1 MKVNFSSN
9 PSNNDLNV
17 VFLNS
22 KLTFPSYVESLA
34 SEHGL
39 DLKPYLK
46 ANDFTGKKSQSLK
59 MNIGNTKFLLHS
71 IGKNDDMNYAAALSI
86 GGKIYSGCISHK
98 ASKISII
105 LDEIVKSKS
114 DIDSIAEGFMQ
125 GFILKSYKFDKY
137 KTKKEDDKAITDVTF
152 VSEFYKDIS
161 KKYKEYTS
169 SMIESIF
176 MARDFVS
183 EPPNILFPES
193 MAARCEEMLH
203 KNLEV
208 EVLNKQMLETLGM
221 NTLLGVAQGSA
232 NPPVVIVMKY
242 NGGKKGEK
250 PLAFLGKGVTFDT
263 GGISL
268 KPANGME
275 SMKYDMAGSATVIGL
290 MNFLASRKAKVN
302 VIGIVGMVENMPDG
316 LAQRPSDVVTSLSG
330 QTVEILNTDA
340 EGRLVLA
347 DILWYCQDRFKPKF
361 MVNLATLTGAVVVA
375 LGSQHAGL
383 FSNSEQLAE
392 NLTKSGLK
400 VSEKLWRLPM
410 SDEYDKLIDSD
421 IADVQNT
428 GDDRGAGS
436 IVAAQFL
443 QRFVNKTD
451 WAHLDIAGMAWAKK
465 ELDFCPKGATGFGI
479 RLLNQLVMDH
489 YE

>member
-1 MKVNFSSN
+1 MKVNFSSV
-9 PSNNDLNV
+9 SNTADLIV

-22 KLTFPSYVESLA
+22 KLSLSNYIESLA
-34 SEHGL
+34 SENNF
-39 DLKPYLK
+39 DLKSYFK
-46 ANDFTGKKSQSLK
+46 SNDFTGKKPQSLK
-59 MNIGNTKFLLHS
+59 VNIGNTKVLLYS
-71 IGKNDDMNYAAALSI
+71 IGKNDDMDYAKALSI
-86 GGKIYSGCISHK
+86 GGKIYSSANSYK
-98 ASKISII
+98 ASKVSII
-105 LDEIVKSKS
+105 LDEIVKSKG
-114 DIDSIAEGFMQ
+114 DIDSLAEGFME
-125 GFILKSYKFDKY
+125 GFILKSYKFEKY
-137 KTKKEDDKAITDVTF
+137 KTKKEDEKHITDVTF
-152 VSEFYKDIS
+152 VSEFHKEIS
-161 KKYKEYTS
+161 KKYKDYTIS
-169 SMIESIF
+169 LIDSIF

-183 EPPNILFPES
+183 EPPNVLFPEE
-193 MAARCEEMLH
+193 MASRCEKMLH
-203 KNLEV
+203 NNLEV
-208 EVLNKQMLETLGM
+208 EVLNKHMLETLGM

-232 NPPVVIVMKY
+232 NDPTVIVMKY
-242 NGGKKGEK
+242 NGGKKGDK

-302 VIGIVGMVENMPDG
+302 AIGIVGMVENMPDG

-361 MVNLATLTGAVVVA
+361 MINLATLTGAVVVA

-383 FSNSEQLAE
+383 FSNNDKLAE
-392 NLTKSGLK
+392 SLTKSGLK

-465 ELDFCPKGATGFGI
+465 DLDFCPKGATGFGI
-479 RLLNQLVMDH
+479 RLLNQLVMDN